1 MDTNTILQ
9 VKLIA
14 EDKGWDVLNVIS
26 LLIAVGGFVF
36 GFYQFFVSARLKRV
50 EYLDALLKR
59 LREEPLLKSATVLLD
74 WDERPVTIGD
84 HTFNYQSTML
94 AGALRDHHQMKDH
107 EGFSNDETAIRDAM
121 DALFDYLGSIQYA
134 AELRTITQQD
144 AFASPVAY
152 YFGKLAEKDDLNSG
166 AVTTYLAAYGFD
178 RAGKLLSAY
187 AQFQQHG
194 HRCLFSE

>member
-1 MDTNTILQ
+1 MDTNTVLQ

-14 EDKGWDVLNVIS
+14 AEKGWDVLNTIS

-59 LREEPLLKSATVLLD
+59 LREEPLLKAATLLLD
-74 WDERPVTIGD
+74 WDVRPVQIGD
-84 HTFNYQSTML
+84 HAFDYESTML
-94 AGALRDHHQMKDH
+94 AGALRDHHQMKH
-107 EGFSNDETAIRDAM
+107 GEGFSDDEAAIRDAM

-134 AELRTITQQD
+134 TELRTITPKD

-152 YFGKLAEKDDLNSG
+152 YFGKLSEKDQINDG

-178 RAGKLLSAY
+178 RAGKLLAAY
-187 AQFQQHG
+187 ARHQQPRNG
-194 HRCLFSE
+194 CFFS